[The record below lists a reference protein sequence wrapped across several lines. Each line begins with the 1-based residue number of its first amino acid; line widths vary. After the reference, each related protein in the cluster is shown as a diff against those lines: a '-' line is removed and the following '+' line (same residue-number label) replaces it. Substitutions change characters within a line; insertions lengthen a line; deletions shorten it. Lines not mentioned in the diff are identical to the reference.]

1 MKNQSFRKIVVL
13 LAALLM
19 LASSFTGCTQV
30 PAGEEATAQEPQ
42 ATEAVANG
50 TEATSETTEPVLA
63 DEQMLKTFLNNEPA
77 TLDPWQNMSGEAQN
91 IVTAIQEPLL
101 RTAGANG
108 FDWEPGL
115 ATDLTHNDEMTQFT
129 ITLREGAKWSD
140 GTPITADDV
149 LYSFQ
154 RAIDPKLASERAY
167 IYFVILN
174 AEAIN
179 KGEKDMSEL
188 GVLAIDERTIQ
199 FTTEKPCDYFD
210 QFLRSSGC
218 APIQKAAAEQ
228 YGDLY
233 GSDVDKLVASG
244 PFKMEEWVHD
254 NSIVLVKNENYWD
267 AANVTLE
274 RIEFTITTDTNSLL
288 GMYQTGDLDIL
299 KVDNSQVELYK
310 NDPGFTQR
318 PRLKVTFIEFNPRNE
333 FLGNIKIREA
343 LSIAFDR
350 QAYATNVVQNP
361 DLAAYGLVP
370 FGVKGL
376 NGGDFREQQGSL
388 VVDSA
393 TDPSAIERAQTLL
406 KEGLAELG
414 KTVEDLQT
422 GFVVQCLTSD
432 SAKLQAQ
439 TIQAMWKQ
447 NLGIEMS
454 VQPME
459 IGVLLP
465 MLIEGTFDC
474 VIGGGQDSDYADP
487 AGFMNFIYQEGKWDD
502 PTFLALMEKVQ
513 TQTGDERIATWME
526 IEKLVLNNFI
536 YIPQVY
542 AINNW
547 VIADD
552 VKGLSIWSFGYEFDY
567 KYVQIVK

>member
-1 MKNQSFRKIVVL
+1 MKHQMSRKVLVL
-13 LAALLM
+13 LVALLM
-19 LASSFTGCTQV
+19 LVVSFAGCTQAV
-30 PAGEEATAQEPQ
+30 QSEDTQETQPA
-42 ATEAVANG
+42 ATEAVTEG
-50 TEATSETTEPVLA
+50 TEPAAAQEEVLA
-63 DEQMLKTFLNNEPA
+63 ADQVLKTFLNNEPA

-91 IVTAIQEPLL
+91 VVTAIQEPLL
-101 RTAGANG
+101 RASGEDDFG
-108 FDWEPGL
+108 WEPGL
-115 ATDLTHNDEMTQFT
+115 ATDLQHNDEMTQFT
-129 ITLREGAKWSD
+129 ITLRQDAKWAD
-140 GTPITADDV
+140 GTPITAEDV
-149 LYSFQ
+149 IYSFQ
-154 RAIDPKLASERAY
+154 RAIDPKMAFERAY
-167 IYFVILN
+167 IYFLIQN

-179 KGEKDMSEL
+179 AGTKDMSEL
-188 GVLAIDERTIQ
+188 GIVALDDHTIQ

-228 YGDLY
+228 YGDAY
-233 GSDVDKLVASG
+233 GTDVDKLVASG

-267 AANVTLE
+267 AANVTLQ
-274 RIEFTITTDTNSLL
+274 RIEFTITTDTNSLI

-299 KVDNSQVELYK
+299 KVDNSQVATYK
-310 NDPGFTQR
+310 SEPGFTQR

-333 FLGNIKIREA
+333 FLSNIKIREA

-350 QAYATNVVQNP
+350 QAYATNIVNAP
-361 DLAAYGLVP
+361 ELAAYGLVP

-376 NGGDFREQQGSL
+376 NGGDFREQQGNL

-393 TDPSAIERAQTLL
+393 TDPGAIARAQALL
-406 KEGLAELG
+406 QEGLTELG
-414 KTVEDLQT
+414 KTVEDLQA

-447 NLGIEMS
+447 NLGIDMP

-465 MLIEGTFDC
+465 MLMDGTFDC

-487 AGFMNFIYQEGKWDD
+487 AGFMKFIYEEGKWDD
-502 PTFLALMEKVQ
+502 PTFLALMEKVNS
-513 TQTGDERIATWME
+513 QTGDERIATWME

-547 VIADD
+547 VISAHT
-552 VKGLSIWSFGYEFDY
+552 KGLNIFSFGYEFDY
-567 KYVQIVK
+567 KYVRITE

>member
-1 MKNQSFRKIVVL
+1 MKKQSSRKMLVL
-13 LAALLM
+13 LVALMM
-19 LASSFTGCTQV
+19 LVAVFAGCAPVATGTDTEETQ
-30 PAGEEATAQEPQ
+30 P
-42 ATEAVANG
+42 
-50 TEATSETTEPVLA
+50 ETTEAAVQGAEQAAEVPEEALAEEQVLRA
-63 DEQMLKTFLNNEPA
+63 FLNNEPA

-91 IVTAIQEPLL
+91 LITAIHEPLF

-115 ATDLTHNDEMTQFT
+115 ATDLQHNKEMTQFT
-129 ITLREGAKWSD
+129 ITLRQDAKWSD
-140 GTPITADDV
+140 GTAITAEDV
-149 LYSFQ
+149 VYSFQ
-154 RAIDPKLASERAY
+154 RAIDPALASERAY
-167 IYFVILN
+167 IYFLILN
-174 AEAIN
+174 AAAIN
-179 KGEKDMSEL
+179 AGEKDMSEL
-188 GVLAIDERTIQ
+188 GVVALDAQTIQ

-210 QFLRSSGC
+210 QFLRSTGC
-218 APIQKAAAEQ
+218 APIQKAAAEEYADV
-228 YGDLY
+228 YGT
-233 GSDVDKLVASG
+233 DVDRLVASG
-244 PFKMEEWVHD
+244 PFKMSEWVHD

-267 AANVTLE
+267 AENVTLE
-274 RIEFTITTDTNSLL
+274 RIEFTITTDTNSLI

-299 KVDNSQVELYK
+299 KVDNSQVDTYK
-310 NDPGFTQR
+310 SEPGFTQR

-350 QAYATNVVQNP
+350 QAYATNIVKNP

-406 KEGLAELG
+406 AEGLTELG
-414 KTVEDLQT
+414 KTVEELQA

-447 NLGIEMS
+447 NLGIDMT
-454 VQPME
+454 VQPLE

-465 MLIEGTFDC
+465 MLIGGTFDC

-487 AGFMNFIYQEGKWDD
+487 AGFMNFIYEEGKWDD
-502 PTFLALMEKVQ
+502 PEFLALMETVN
-513 TQTGDERIATWME
+513 TQTGDDRIATWME

-547 VIADD
+547 AIADN

-567 KYVQIVK
+567 KYVRIAE

>member
-1 MKNQSFRKIVVL
+1 MLVAC
-13 LAALLM
+13 LA
-19 LASSFTGCTQV
+19 GCTK
-30 PAGEEATAQEPQ
+30 PASGGDATATQPDATETAAQEATQPAA
-42 ATEAVANG
+42 ATEP
-50 TEATSETTEPVLA
+50 ELA
-63 DEQMLKTFLNNEPA
+63 DEQVLRTFLNSEPA
-77 TLDPWQNMSGEAQN
+77 TLDPWLNMSGEAQN
-91 IVTAIQEPLL
+91 VITAIQEPLL
-101 RTAGANG
+101 RTAGEKG

-115 ATDLTHNDEMTQFT
+115 ATDFQHNDEMTQFT

-140 GTPITADDV
+140 GTPITAEDV
-149 LYSFQ
+149 VYSFQ
-154 RAIDPKLASERAY
+154 RAVDPALASERAY
-167 IYFVILN
+167 IYFLILN
-174 AEAIN
+174 GEAIN

-188 GVLAIDERTIQ
+188 GVVALDEKTIQ

-210 QFLRSSGC
+210 QFLRSTGC
-218 APIQKAAAEQ
+218 APIQKAAAEK

-233 GSDVDKLVASG
+233 GTDVDKLVASG
-244 PFKMEEWVHD
+244 PFKMAEWVHD

-267 AANVTLE
+267 AENVTLE
-274 RIEFTITTDTNSLL
+274 RIEFTITTDTNSLI

-299 KVDNSQVELYK
+299 KVDNSQVDMFK

-333 FLGNIKIREA
+333 FMGNIKIREA

-350 QAYATNVVQNP
+350 QAYATNIVQNP
-361 DLAAYGLVP
+361 ALAAYGLVP
-370 FGVKGL
+370 YGVKGL
-376 NGGDFREQQGSL
+376 NGGDFREQQGNL

-393 TDPSAIERAQTLL
+393 TDPNAIARAQTLL
-406 KEGLAELG
+406 KEGLDELG
-414 KTVEDLQT
+414 KTVEDLQN

-447 NLGIEMS
+447 NLGIDMA
-454 VQPME
+454 VQPLE

-465 MLIEGTFDC
+465 MLMDGTFEC

-487 AGFMNFIYQEGKWDD
+487 AGFMKFIYEEGKWDD
-502 PTFLALMEKVQ
+502 PTFLALMEKVNK
-513 TQTGDERIATWME
+513 QTGDERIATWME

-547 VIADD
+547 VIAQN
-552 VKGLSIWSFGYEFDY
+552 VKNLSIWSFGYEFDY